1 MNLCK
6 LLIVTYF
13 VTAASTSIA
22 DGLPSQ
28 PYISVSGISKIQV
41 KPDTV
46 KISFQAIATENS
58 AESAKLV
65 VDKQVQLLLSKL
77 QENGFKESLL
87 SRGNIQLRPE
97 YEMIQ
102 KKQTQVG
109 IKATRNLSY
118 QLGDTTKTNLLL
130 ELLVEVDIANIGQF
144 HYSLKQPDEWY
155 QKARDLAVQDSISKA
170 QQLAES
176 YHADLGK
183 VYSVRYQSNNSQPI
197 MMRSA
202 ESSNTQA
209 LYQENQIT
217 INERVDTI
225 FLLEP

>member
-6 LLIVTYF
+6 LLIVTYL
-13 VTAASTSIA
+13 VIVASTSIA

-41 KPDTV
+41 KADTV

-65 VDKQVQLLLSKL
+65 VDKQVQLLLLKL
-77 QENGFKESLL
+77 QENDFKESLL
-87 SRGNIQLRPE
+87 SRGDIQLRPE
-97 YEMIQ
+97 YEII
-102 KKQTQVG
+102 KKNQTQVG

-118 QLGDTTKTNLLL
+118 QLGNISKTNLLL
-130 ELLVEVDIANIGQF
+130 KLLVEVDIANIGQF
-144 HYSLKQPDEWY
+144 HYSLKQSSEWH
-155 QKARDLAVQDSISKA
+155 QKARDLAVKDSINKA

-183 VYSVRYQSNNSQPI
+183 VYSVRYQSNSSQPI
-197 MMRSA
+197 IMRSA
-202 ESSNTQA
+202 ESSNTPA

>member
-1 MNLCK
+1 MNLFK
-6 LLIVTYF
+6 LVISIYLVT
-13 VTAASTSIA
+13 TASVSIA

-46 KISFQAIATENS
+46 KISFQATATENS

-77 QENGFKESLL
+77 QENGFEESLL

-118 QLGDTTKTNLLL
+118 QLDNILKTNALL
-130 ELLVEVDIANIGQF
+130 EILVEIDIAHIGQF
-144 HYSLKQPDEWY
+144 RYSLKQPDEWY
-155 QKARDLAVQDSISKA
+155 QKARDLAVQDSINKA
-170 QQLAES
+170 EQLAES
-176 YHADLGK
+176 YQAELGK
-183 VYSVRYQSNNSQPI
+183 VYSVRYQSNNSQPM
-197 MMRSA
+197 MMRSV
-202 ESSNTQA
+202 ESSNAPA

-225 FLLEP
+225 FLLAP

>member
-1 MNLCK
+1 MNLFK
-6 LLIVTYF
+6 LVIATYLVT
-13 VTAASTSIA
+13 TASVSIA

-46 KISFQAIATENS
+46 KISFQATATENS

-77 QENGFKESLL
+77 QENGFEESLL
-87 SRGNIQLRPE
+87 SRGDIQLRPE

-118 QLGDTTKTNLLL
+118 QLDNILKTNALL
-130 ELLVEVDIANIGQF
+130 EILVEVDIANIGQF
-144 HYSLKQPDEWY
+144 RYSLKQPDEWY
-155 QKARDLAVQDSISKA
+155 QKARDLAVQDSINKA
-170 QQLAES
+170 EQLAES
-176 YHADLGK
+176 Y
-183 VYSVRYQSNNSQPI
+183 Q
-197 MMRSA
+197 A
-202 ESSNTQA
+202 E
-209 LYQENQIT
+209 L
-217 INERVDTI
+217 R
-225 FLLEP
+225 

>member
-202 ESSNTQA
+202 ESSNIQA

>member
-1 MNLCK
+1 MNLFK
-6 LLIVTYF
+6 LLIVAYLAT
-13 VTAASTSIA
+13 VISPSIA
-22 DGLPSQ
+22 DALPSQ

-46 KISFQAIATENS
+46 KISFQATATENS
-58 AESAKLV
+58 AESAKLI
-65 VDKQVQLLLSKL
+65 VDKQIQLLLSKL
-77 QENGFKESLL
+77 KENGFKESLL
-87 SRGNIQLRPE
+87 NRGNIQLRPE

-118 QLGDTTKTNLLL
+118 QLGDTSDTNLLL

-144 HYSLKQPDEWY
+144 YYSLKQPDEWQ
-155 QKARDLAVQDSISKA
+155 QKARNLAVQDSINKA
-170 QQLAES
+170 QQLAKS
-176 YHADLGK
+176 YHAGLGK
-183 VYSVRYQSNNSQPI
+183 VYSIRYQSNNSQPI
-197 MMRSA
+197 MMRSV
-202 ESSNTQA
+202 ENSNATA

>member
-1 MNLCK
+1 MNLFK
-6 LLIVTYF
+6 LVIAIYLVT
-13 VTAASTSIA
+13 TASVSIA

-46 KISFQAIATENS
+46 KISFQATATENS

-77 QENGFKESLL
+77 QENGFEESLL

-118 QLGDTTKTNLLL
+118 QLDNILKTNALL
-130 ELLVEVDIANIGQF
+130 EILVEIDIAHIGQF
-144 HYSLKQPDEWY
+144 RYSLKQPDEWY
-155 QKARDLAVQDSISKA
+155 QKARDLAVQDSINKA
-170 QQLAES
+170 EQLAES
-176 YHADLGK
+176 YQAELGK
-183 VYSVRYQSNNSQPI
+183 VYSVRYQSNNSQPM
-197 MMRSA
+197 MMRSV
-202 ESSNTQA
+202 ESSNAPA

-225 FLLEP
+225 FLLAP

>member
-1 MNLCK
+1 M
-6 LLIVTYF
+6 TYF

>member
-1 MNLCK
+1 MNLFK
-6 LLIVTYF
+6 LVIATYLVT
-13 VTAASTSIA
+13 TASVSIA

-46 KISFQAIATENS
+46 KISFQATATENS

-77 QENGFKESLL
+77 QENGFEESLL
-87 SRGNIQLRPE
+87 TRGDIQLRPE
-97 YEMIQ
+97 YEIIQ

-118 QLGDTTKTNLLL
+118 ELGNILKTNALL

-144 HYSLKQPDEWY
+144 RYSLKQPDEWH

-170 QQLAES
+170 EQLAES
-176 YHADLGK
+176 YQAELGK
-183 VYSVRYQSNNSQPI
+183 VYSVRYQSNNSQP
-197 MMRSA
+197 MLMRSA
-202 ESSNTQA
+202 ESNNAPA
-209 LYQENQIT
+209 LYQENKIT

-225 FLLEP
+225 FLLIP

>member
-1 MNLCK
+1 MNLFK
-6 LLIVTYF
+6 LLIIIYLSSV
-13 VTAASTSIA
+13 ASVSIA
-22 DGLPSQ
+22 DGLPDL

-46 KISFQAIATENS
+46 KVSFQATATENS

-77 QENGFKESLL
+77 QENGFEESLL
-87 SRGNIQLRPE
+87 RRGDIQLRPE
-97 YEMIQ
+97 YEIIQ

-118 QLGDTTKTNLLL
+118 QLDNISKTNLLL
-130 ELLVEVDIANIGQF
+130 ELLVEVDIAHIGQF
-144 HYSLKQPDEWY
+144 HYSLKESSEWH
-155 QKARDLAVQDSISKA
+155 QKARDLAVKDSINKA

-183 VYSVRYQSNNSQPI
+183 VYSVRYQSNSSQPI
-197 MMRSA
+197 IMRSA
-202 ESSNTQA
+202 ESSNTPA